1 MATPCQVPCYQAN
14 IAPIMPWNNYHA
26 AYQTGKPESCNVTPL
41 GHEVTGETANHETES
56 RG

>member
-1 MATPCQVPCYQAN
+1 
-14 IAPIMPWNNYHA
+14 MPWNNYHA